1 MRRLKLYLET
11 SVWNFYFADDAP
23 EKRDITR
30 QFFEQI
36 QRGEQDIF
44 ISEIVFR
51 EIARASAEKQTLL
64 LELIAK
70 YQPKELEMSEESVQ
84 LATTYI
90 QEIALPE
97 RAIEGARHVAIA
109 TVHEMDALIRWN
121 LKHIA
126 NLNAWKE

>member
-1 MRRLKLYLET
+1 
-11 SVWNFYFADDAP
+11 
-23 EKRDITR
+23 
-30 QFFEQI
+30 
-36 QRGEQDIF
+36 
-44 ISEIVFR
+44 
-51 EIARASAEKQTLL
+51 
-64 LELIAK
+64 
-70 YQPKELEMSEESVQ
+70 MSEESVQ